1 MTILAWLLVSL
12 MALGAGTSLGLRGA
26 DAQSAAPGAGLA
38 SVRAQLLGATGVLAV
53 APGSKTEWYAGALSA
68 AEIPEILALARES
81 TGLPARTE
89 IILTASLGDAPV
101 QVKIERDKKGRLE
114 VQVRGIPFADRAR
127 FFEVVESFLARGAFD
142 VRVEGPV
149 GGKHVEARFRER
161 APETPAVSTAALPA
175 PTPGAADA
183 GQPVELFGRW
193 RSTTV
198 RGAILLLRPQAGALR
213 WDYEAPQS
221 AGLNFGRGAFRAE
234 GNGRADAQ
242 GLMLFGRIVAGDFVA
257 GASSTSMSLVLRREG
272 SALRGT
278 ATGSRN
284 VPITIEFVKDGP

>member
-198 RGAILLLRPQAGALR
+198 RGAILLLRPQAGGLR

-242 GLMLFGRIVAGDFVA
+242 GLTLFGRIVAGDFVA
-257 GASSTSMSLVLRREG
+257 GTSSTSMSLVLRREG